1 MAMHSRRAVSL
12 LRRAAPSVARPMH
25 SRRAVS
31 LLRRAAP
38 SVARP
43 ASTLPLP
50 SDGAGGRLRFDDARL
65 AFDGVPTAD
74 LVRALCVFQACG
86 VGPLVAHG
94 ERLLGAAR
102 RVLGDRAVAA
112 VVRPTFF
119 AHFVAGEDEAEVRC
133 AVEGLRSRGVGAIL
147 DYAAEADV
155 EDAAPGAA
163 PPPSS
168 RVYDYAGEAAC
179 DAARDVFAGAIEAVA
194 RVAPEDGF
202 AAIKV
207 TALGQPELLERW
219 SSGLVETARLF
230 GGERL
235 PTADRGAF
243 EAAWF
248 GLFTESAASRAAAAE
263 TFGALEAARARAPG
277 AAVRVADVISVKRMR
292 ELSALCREAGPF
304 AAAALTEEEGAL
316 ADAMLDRLDGLAAL
330 AAARG
335 VRVMVDAEH
344 TYFQP
349 AIDHICLELMRKYN
363 RGGGAVVHNT
373 YQCYLKATAAK
384 LERHAALAAREGWHF
399 GAKLVRGAYLHLE
412 RARAARLGY
421 ADPVHACIEDTHA
434 CFDAAVSFALT
445 RPDVRSGRSAAN
457 VLVASHNRAS
467 IERALD
473 VMADEGLDP
482 RTSKVYFGQLLG
494 MADHL
499 TFTLGAHGYRAYKYV
514 PYGSLYEVMPYLL
527 RRAHEN
533 GDLLSSNVAGERAL
547 LVGELARRARA
558 AVGI

>member
-1 MAMHSRRAVSL
+1 MTAPVVTSYPTGAMAFLLPSALATAPSPTSDAVSLRSRPETTMAVAAYVGGWDEADARALPRSGGRRRGLLGKNLGPVSVTVLSTGDGDAFSTRRVAAPARRAV
-12 LRRAAPSVARPMH
+12 RRAPDAFSPRRVAAPARRPV
-25 SRRAVS
+25 RRAPGVD
-31 LLRRAAP
+31 A
-38 SVARP
+38 
-43 ASTLPLP
+43 PLP
-50 SDGAGGRLRFDDARL
+50 GDGAGGRLRFDDARL

-94 ERLLGAAR
+94 ERLRRRR
-102 RVLGDRAVAA
+102 RVLGD
-112 VVRPTFF
+112 
-119 AHFVAGEDEAEVRC
+119 
-133 AVEGLRSRGVGAIL
+133 
-147 DYAAEADV
+147 
-155 EDAAPGAA
+155 APS
-163 PPPSS
+163 PPSS
-168 RVYDYAGEAAC
+168 GRRRGAARAPPSVYDYAGEAAC
-179 DAARDVFAGAIEAVA
+179 DAARDIFAGAIEAVA

-235 PTADRGAF
+235 PTSDRGAF

-263 TFGALEAARARAPG
+263 TFNARGACSAG
-277 AAVRVADVISVKRMR
+277 AA
-292 ELSALCREAGPF
+292 
-304 AAAALTEEEGAL
+304 
-316 ADAMLDRLDGLAAL
+316 
-330 AAARG
+330 
-335 VRVMVDAEH
+335 
-344 TYFQP
+344 P

-373 YQCYLKATAAK
+373 YQCYLTATAAK
-384 LERHAALAAREGWHF
+384 LERHAALANREGWHF

-421 ADPVHACIEDTHA
+421 ADPVHATIEDTHA
-434 CFDAAVSFALT
+434 CFDAAVAFALA

-467 IERALD
+467 VERALD
-473 VMADEGLDP
+473 VMANEGLDA

-494 MADHL
+494 MADH
-499 TFTLGAHGYRAYKYV
+499 H
-514 PYGSLYEVMPYLL
+514 
-527 RRAHEN
+527 N
-533 GDLLSSNVAGERAL
+533 GDLSSNVAGERAL

-558 AVGI
+558 ALGV

>member
-1 MAMHSRRAVSL
+1 MMA
-12 LRRAAPSVARPMH
+12 MH

-119 AHFVAGEDEAEVRC
+119 AHFVAGEDEAE
-133 AVEGLRSRGVGAIL
+133 
-147 DYAAEADV
+147 
-155 EDAAPGAA
+155 
-163 PPPSS
+163 
-168 RVYDYAGEAAC
+168 
-179 DAARDVFAGAIEAVA
+179 AVA

-235 PTADRGAF
+235 PTSDRGAF

-263 TFGALEAARARAPG
+263 TFGALDARARAPG
-277 AAVRVADVISVKRMR
+277 AA
-292 ELSALCREAGPF
+292 
-304 AAAALTEEEGAL
+304 EGAL

-373 YQCYLKATAAK
+373 YQCYLTATAAK

-421 ADPVHACIEDTHA
+421 ADPVHATIEDTHA
-434 CFDAAVSFALT
+434 CFDAAVAFALT

-467 IERALD
+467 VERALD
-473 VMADEGLDP
+473 VMADEGLDA
-482 RTSKVYFGQLLG
+482 RTS
-494 MADHL
+494 
-499 TFTLGAHGYRAYKYV
+499 
-514 PYGSLYEVMPYLL
+514 
-527 RRAHEN
+527 RRTN

-547 LVGELARRARA
+547 LVGELKRRARA
-558 AVGI
+558 ALGV